1 MVGTIIRDYGEH
13 VKAASTGYK
22 IAEGIGAVALVGGAG
37 YLAYRYGKYNGSKEH
52 KNVVDAA
59 ADEALKKFGL

>member
-13 VKAASTGYK
+13 VKTASTGYK
-22 IAEGIGAVALVGGAG
+22 IAEGIGAAVLVGGAG
-37 YLAYRYGKYNGSKEH
+37 YLAYRCGKHSGSKEH
-52 KNVVDAA
+52 KNAVDAA